1 MTQEPEVLARLRTA
15 NAAYADQFGAAG
27 VPGRA
32 GQRLLLITCM
42 DSRIVPHAVFGLR
55 EGDMKVI
62 RNAGGQLNPEV
73 VNDIVLASHV
83 LDCECIVIMPHT
95 KCAMAIQK
103 LDGLRSALSAKSG
116 KDFSSFEPRLID
128 EPTAKLSRDVA
139 ELEAHPLLHEAAT
152 VHGAMYDVDT
162 GRVNWL

>member
-1 MTQEPEVLARLRTA
+1 
-15 NAAYADQFGAAG
+15 
-27 VPGRA
+27 
-32 GQRLLLITCM
+32 
-42 DSRIVPHAVFGLR
+42 
-55 EGDMKVI
+55 
-62 RNAGGQLNPEV
+62 

-95 KCAMAIQK
+95 KCAMASQK

-128 EPTAKLSRDVA
+128 EPTAKLASDVA

-152 VHGAMYDVDT
+152 VHGAVYDVDT